1 MSQETV
7 QGGDNLSE
15 KDLAANVENL
25 NLAGTGQKAE
35 RQEIKKIDIVL
46 HATGSAPIL
55 KQKKWSVDQ
64 EKPISGIVKFI
75 HKYLKLDPEERLFL
89 YINQTFAP
97 SPDQIIKNLYECYG
111 TNGKLNLHYAKTQA
125 WG

>member
-1 MSQETV
+1 MADESETT
-7 QGGDNLSE
+7 GIDNSND

-25 NLAGTGQKAE
+25 SLANQKVE
-35 RQEIKKIDIVL
+35 KQEAKKIDIVL

-64 EKPISGIVKFI
+64 EKPISAIVKFI

-111 TNGKLNLHYAKTQA
+111 TNGKLILHYAKTQA